1 MSKITYK
8 KWSAFDSRVSNTS
21 SNHIFDNIT
30 KTECITIYENIK
42 NNKTIYNP
50 NTKRKLKYD
59 SPITQKI
66 L

>member
-8 KWSAFDSRVSNTS
+8 NSSAFNSRVSATS

-42 NNKTIYNP
+42 NNKNI
-50 NTKRKLKYD
+50 
-59 SPITQKI
+59 
-66 L
+66 